1 MKLIKPKQISG
12 EIMTLLDE
20 ADEKVIIVS
29 PYIQTKKWTKLKKTI
44 NDIKKRNIPIE
55 VYYREGEYET
65 EKEIERLE
73 LKGFPIEKLHCKL
86 YMNEKEAITSS
97 MNLYQ
102 YSDENSLDIAHIT
115 ETKKEFEELQEFYER
130 YIVNSSD
137 KILSIDEVIETIEE
151 YVSENT
157 GNNSYGKLKN
167 DEIVFQYMRNRYHF
181 YFLENKFVLIGILSG
196 YEYDRAKLDF
206 QLFYN
211 QHLDFILNEGGN
223 GNYSNLRVD
232 LSLKSKSFNSFYSSD
247 IELVS
252 KSIIMFLNKVQEI
265 KRGF

>member
-1 MKLIKPKQISG
+1 
-12 EIMTLLDE
+12 
-20 ADEKVIIVS
+20 
-29 PYIQTKKWTKLKKTI
+29 
-44 NDIKKRNIPIE
+44 
-55 VYYREGEYET
+55 
-65 EKEIERLE
+65 
-73 LKGFPIEKLHCKL
+73 
-86 YMNEKEAITSS
+86 
-97 MNLYQ
+97 
-102 YSDENSLDIAHIT
+102 
-115 ETKKEFEELQEFYER
+115 
-130 YIVNSSD
+130 
-137 KILSIDEVIETIEE
+137 
-151 YVSENT
+151 
-157 GNNSYGKLKN
+157 
-167 DEIVFQYMRNRYHF
+167 MRNRYHF